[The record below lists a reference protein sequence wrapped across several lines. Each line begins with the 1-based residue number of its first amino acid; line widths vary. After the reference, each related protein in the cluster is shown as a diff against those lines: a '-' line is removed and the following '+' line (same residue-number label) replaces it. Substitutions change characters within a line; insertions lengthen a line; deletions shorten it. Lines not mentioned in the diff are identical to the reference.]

1 MKKAINGFFLAAV
14 FLFAGSFVSNAQVVD
29 KVTGAVKTGA
39 DKTVSGTKTGWRR
52 GKRIGH
58 TIGNR
63 TWTGSKWVASNSWR
77 GGKWVAR
84 KTKNGTKWVY
94 YKATGRGAKRKL

>member
-1 MKKAINGFFLAAV
+1 MKKFTGMILATVFVFAASFAV
-14 FLFAGSFVSNAQVVD
+14 NAQVVD

-52 GKRIGH
+52 GRRVGH

-63 TWTGSKWVASNSWR
+63 TWTGSKWVASKSWR

-94 YKATGRGAKRKL
+94 YKATGRTTKRRL